1 MFTILVFYMLS
12 ILVFYIEFK
21 GANNFEV
28 LAWAVEIAGDSDK
41 GLASWI
47 SFGLGSSLLLAK
59 FWIWLLIAKLGI

>member
-1 MFTILVFYMLS
+1 MFFTFDRPMFTILVFYMLS

-41 GLASWI
+41 GLAS
-47 SFGLGSSLLLAK
+47 
-59 FWIWLLIAKLGI
+59 